1 MITSP
6 NITLLDGNGASY
18 QLENDPHKWIVLFF
32 YPKDMTS
39 GCSKEAADFAAHYS
53 AFQEQGCAV
62 IGISPDS
69 VSSHKKFIDKLALPY
84 TLLADTEKSVC
95 ESFDVWKEKSMY
107 GKKYFGVERSTF
119 LLNDKRQVVESWRK
133 VKVPGHVEAVL
144 ARLNQAIAD

>member
-6 NITLLDGNGASY
+6 NITLLDDNGDTY
-18 QLENDPHKWIVLFF
+18 QLENDTSKWIVLFF

-39 GCSKEAADFAAHYS
+39 GCSKEAADFATHYTE
-53 AFQEQGCAV
+53 FQKHGCAV
-62 IGISPDS
+62 FGISPDG
-69 VSSHKKFIDKLALPY
+69 VASHKKFIDKLDLPY
-84 TLLADTEKSVC
+84 RLLADTEKTVC

-133 VKVPGHVEAVL
+133 VKVPGHVESVL
-144 ARLNQAIAD
+144 ARLREANA